1 MTTTKH
7 PENQQPQAGHDLGQI
22 SIKTL
27 LENIEAWQER
37 VADDMLHTKPG
48 DPMHDYYDGQHAA
61 FETVAEFIKKQK
73 KGLEIREGM
82 SDYIGPPRPVWD
94 LSKKHEGRDPYA
106 STGKRMLGR
115 SLRDEWW
122 SGSIDIAPLD
132 APNEIAG
139 GGHRQNIFSDDP
151 ELNVFPITTQR
162 P

>member
-61 FETVAEFIKKQK
+61 FEAVAEFIKEQK
-73 KGLEIREGM
+73 KGIGTRATKKRYVVVEHPGTDREFQVFAADTYRACHLWMSRQYKNNHYPADIMVQNADGTLSTEI
-82 SDYIGPPRPVWD
+82 
-94 LSKKHEGRDPYA
+94 
-106 STGKRMLGR
+106 
-115 SLRDEWW
+115 
-122 SGSIDIAPLD
+122 
-132 APNEIAG
+132 
-139 GGHRQNIFSDDP
+139 
-151 ELNVFPITTQR
+151 
-162 P
+162 